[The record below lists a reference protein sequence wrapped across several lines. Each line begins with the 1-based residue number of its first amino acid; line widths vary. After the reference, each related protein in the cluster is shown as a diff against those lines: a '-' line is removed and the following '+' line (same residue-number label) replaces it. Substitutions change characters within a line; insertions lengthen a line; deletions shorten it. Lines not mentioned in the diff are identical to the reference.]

1 MNQIAPIDQ
10 VRALPALIDRAASAL
25 SNARTAA
32 EILDAREM
40 AGFAYD
46 TAKRTARLA
55 RAKEAHD
62 ELVSAALRAQ
72 ADALTIEAQ
81 AKARLADEYDA
92 AQERGE
98 VGQSGSRS
106 DLVPNGN
113 EVPPTA
119 ADLGLTRKEIHE
131 ARIIRDA
138 EKAEPGIV
146 RRTLDEALNLGDEP
160 TKARLREAVIHVAR
174 HGVGDAG
181 QSRRNPLYVKPSP
194 LAEAYNR
201 ISGTIRDLAEAGD
214 EFSALAILNQ
224 SETAFLRA
232 DLLKSAEK
240 ARAFL
245 TEMIEGSDDA

>member
-1 MNQIAPIDQ
+1 MNQIAPIET
-10 VRALPALIDRAASAL
+10 RSLPALVDRAASAL
-25 SNARTAA
+25 TNARTAA
-32 EILDAREM
+32 EVLEARDL

-55 RAKEAHD
+55 KAKDAHD
-62 ELVSAALRAQ
+62 ELVAAALRAQ
-72 ADALTIEAQ
+72 ADALVIEAQ

-98 VGQSGSRS
+98 VAANGQRGKA
-106 DLVPNGN
+106 VPDGNGFS
-113 EVPPTA
+113 PPTA
-119 ADLGLTRKEIHE
+119 ADLGLNRKDIHE

-138 EKAEPGIV
+138 ERADPGVV
-146 RRTLDEALNLGDEP
+146 RRTLDEALSLGDEP

-174 HGVGDAG
+174 NGLGEG
-181 QSRRNPLYVKPSP
+181 GPSRRNPLYVKPSP

-201 ISGTIRDLAEAGD
+201 ISGTIRDLAEASD

-224 SETAFLRA
+224 SETPFLRA
-232 DLLKSAEK
+232 DLIRSAEK

-245 TEMIEGSDDA
+245 VEMIEGSDDA